1 MLIAPFTA
9 DESERL
15 KALYECQILDTAPE
29 SAFDGITQLASHI
42 CQTPIALVSLIDA
55 ERQWFK
61 SKVGLNVCETNRDL
75 AFCAHAILQS
85 EIFIVPDTLADQRF
99 ADNPLVTSEPYIRFY
114 TGVPL
119 ITSDG
124 HALGTLCVIDQ
135 VPRQLDTAQFQALK
149 ILGQQATRLIELRRN
164 LADLEQVA
172 TERKTTQKARGHFFT
187 KITTGFGLA
196 SVILI
201 TIGFASYQRFQNFH
215 QEVIWQAKNHQ
226 IRTVLE
232 DIQSQIQIL
241 ETAQNRY
248 LISGDTRDL
257 QPYQQALPTIN
268 TELASLKQA
277 NLDSASLQ
285 KMVEL
290 ERLIQRKISETEKI
304 TALRTANGYQAAS
317 QASLVLRG
325 ENDLTQKIQDQ
336 LRSLKAVEYQAF
348 TERLQQQD
356 RHAQIA
362 TLLLLGGI
370 VLNLGILA
378 AAYRLTD
385 REIVE
390 RKSIEANLAH
400 ERDFIATVLNTVGAL
415 VIVLDTQ
422 GRIVRFNRT
431 CEQTTGYS
439 FDEVRH
445 RYFWDLFL
453 FEEEIAP
460 VKATFATLQVG
471 HFPNT
476 FENHW
481 KTRTGERYLIAW
493 SNTAL
498 LNDDGSVAYIIGTGI
513 DITDRK
519 RTEQRRHTQYAITKI
534 LAEATTLDRATP
546 RLLQTLCESLGWDI
560 GELWTINAN
569 ANVLRFVQAWFPPSA
584 EFEVF
589 EAVSHELTFAPKVG
603 LPGQVWVSHEPMW
616 MTDLSHQANFL
627 RANLAGQVGLNA
639 AIGFPVLGRN
649 GVLGVLTFFS
659 RRTRQPDDDLLKM
672 MTAIGRQIGQFIE
685 RKQVEEEVQRQST
698 RSQLLAATTL
708 RIRQSLDL
716 QKILAV
722 TVMEVRE
729 FLQADRV
736 LIYQFHSPHEGTVAV
751 ESVSQDWK
759 SLLGLQTPAI
769 CLMQSQS
776 DPVEQWQQYQQ
787 GVVHAIEDVS
797 SACLSHCD
805 RDLLTEFQVRASLIV
820 PILENN
826 QPWGLLLAHQC
837 SRPRHWQAFEIDF
850 LSQLANQ
857 VGIALA
863 QARLL
868 ARETQQR
875 QLLSQQNVEL
885 EQARKEAEQA
895 TQMKSAFLATMSHE
909 IRTPMNAVI
918 GMAGLLLDT
927 QLDPQ
932 QHDFAE
938 VIRNSGDILLTLI
951 NDILDFSKLEAGE
964 MELEILAFDLGVSIE
979 EVSDL
984 LASTAHA
991 KKIELAT
998 FIHPD
1003 VPAQLRGDVSRLR
1016 QILTNLVSNAIKF
1029 TQFGEVIIQVARQA
1043 ETATTV
1049 TLEFSIIDTGI
1060 GISEA
1065 TQKRLFQPF
1074 SQVDAST
1081 TRKYGGTGLGLAICK
1096 QLVEL
1101 MGGTIGVESELGKGA
1116 KFWFTVPFGKQTQ
1129 STSSTNS
1136 LSLNA
1141 DLSGLKLLVVDDNE
1155 SNRKIICH
1163 QASAWGIEVDEATN
1177 AEIALKRL
1185 RMAIAQGKPYNLA
1198 ILDMQMPEMDGEML
1212 GGQIKADP
1220 NLADT
1225 QLVMMTSLNQQGA
1238 AKRLAEIGFSKYLV
1252 KPVKQG
1258 RLLNC
1263 LLDIVNQRSTSTR
1276 DSHQSPKTI
1285 STPEFN
1291 LKILLAED
1299 GLVNQKVALNQLKSL
1314 GYSADVAANGQ
1325 EVLELLKTIHYDVIL
1340 MDCQMPI
1347 LDGYDTTQQIRLLE
1361 GQTRH
1366 TVIIAMT
1373 ANAMKEDR
1381 NRCLEAGM
1389 DDYLSKP
1396 VRKEELA
1403 TKLANWS
1410 QLMQAGKKQVS
1421 ELSLAE
1427 SNTHW
1432 TQNSIM
1438 DHHALLNWDYL
1449 HQISGGNEEFE
1460 FDLLQTLLANLPDHL
1475 TALKVAIM
1483 QHDPDR
1489 VRAEAHYIK
1498 GSSASV
1504 GANSMKEWAECLEEN
1519 AKVANLENALPLFEK
1534 IEQDFD
1540 RIRSA
1545 LHTMWQVH
1553 NS

>member
-15 KALYECQILDTAPE
+15 KALYECQILNTAPE
-29 SAFDGITQLASHI
+29 SAFDGITQLAAYI
-42 CQTPIALVSLIDA
+42 CQTPIALVSLIDV

-61 SKVGLNVCETNRDL
+61 SKVGLDVCETHRDL
-75 AFCAHAILQS
+75 AFCAHAILRE
-85 EIFIVPDTLADQRF
+85 EIFVVPDALIDERF
-99 ADNPLVTSEPYIRFY
+99 ADNPLVTSEPHVRFY
-114 TGVPL
+114 AGVPL
-119 ITSDG
+119 VTSDG
-124 HALGTLCVIDQ
+124 YALGTLCVIDH
-135 VPRQLDTAQFQALK
+135 VPRQLDTAQLDALK
-149 ILGQQATRLIELRRN
+149 ILGQQVTRLIELRRN
-164 LADLEQVA
+164 LSDLEQVA
-172 TERKTTQKARGHFFT
+172 TERKTTHKAKGHFFT
-187 KITTGFGLA
+187 KITAGFGLA
-196 SVILI
+196 SLILI
-201 TIGFASYQRFQNFH
+201 AIGFASYNRFQNFH
-215 QEVIWQAKNHQ
+215 QGIVWQIKTHQ
-226 IRTVLE
+226 LRTILE
-232 DIQSQIQIL
+232 DINSQIQQL
-241 ETAQNRY
+241 EIAQNRY

-257 QPYQQALPTIN
+257 QPYQQALPAIN
-268 TELASLKQA
+268 TELESLKQA
-277 NLDSASLQ
+277 RLNPSSLQ
-285 KMVEL
+285 KMNEL
-290 ERLIQRKISETEKI
+290 ERLIQRKVSETEKL
-304 TALRTANGYQAAS
+304 TTLRTSSGYQAAAE
-317 QASLVLRG
+317 ASLALRK
-325 ENDLTQKIQDQ
+325 ETDLTQQIQEQ
-336 LRSLKAVEYQAF
+336 LQAIKAVEYQEF
-348 TERLQQQD
+348 TQRSQQQD
-356 RHAQIA
+356 KHAHLV
-362 TLLLLGGI
+362 TFLLLGGV

-385 REIVE
+385 QEMVE
-390 RKSIEANLAH
+390 RKTIEVNLAH

-453 FEEEIAP
+453 LPEEIAP
-460 VKATFATLQVG
+460 VKATFAALQAG

-493 SNTAL
+493 ANTAL
-498 LNDDGSVAYIIGTGI
+498 VNDDGSVAYIIGTGI
-513 DITDRK
+513 NITERK
-519 RTEQRRHTQYAITKI
+519 NTEQRQHTQYTITKI
-534 LAEATTLDRATP
+534 LAEATTLNSATP
-546 RLLQTLCESLGWDI
+546 KLIQALCQSLNWDM
-560 GELWTINAN
+560 GELWTIDAN
-569 ANVLRFVQAWFPPSA
+569 ANVLRFVQSWFPPSV
-584 EFEVF
+584 EFELF
-589 EAVSHELTFAPKVG
+589 ETASHELTFAPNVG
-603 LPGQVWVSHEPMW
+603 LPGQVWASHEPMW
-616 MTDLSHQANFL
+616 MMDLPHHTNFL
-627 RANLAGQVGLNA
+627 RANLAEQAGLDA
-639 AIGFPVLGRN
+639 AIGFPVLGRD

-672 MTAIGRQIGQFIE
+672 MMAIGRQIGQFIE
-685 RKQVEEEVQRQST
+685 RKQVEEEVQRQSI
-698 RSQLLAATTL
+698 RLQLLAATTL

-716 QKILAV
+716 QEILATTV
-722 TVMEVRE
+722 TEVRE
-729 FLQADRV
+729 FLHADRV
-736 LIYQFHSPHEGTVAV
+736 LIYQFQSHHEGTVAV
-751 ESVSQDWK
+751 ESVSPRWK
-759 SLLGLQTPAI
+759 SLLGLTTSSI
-769 CLMQSQS
+769 CLIQAHL
-776 DPVEQWQQYQQ
+776 DPTEQWQQYQQ
-787 GVVHAIEDVS
+787 GVVQAIEDVS
-797 SACLSHCD
+797 SAALSHCD
-805 RDLLTEFQVRASLIV
+805 KDLLAEFQVRASLIV
-820 PILENN
+820 PILEND

-837 SRPRHWQAFEIDF
+837 SHPRHWQSFEIDF

-868 ARETQQR
+868 EQETQQR

-927 QLDPQ
+927 NLDPQ
-932 QHDFAE
+932 QRDFAE

-964 MELEILAFDLGVSIE
+964 MELEILEFDLGISIE
-979 EVSDL
+979 EVAEL
-984 LASTAHA
+984 LASTAHT

-998 FIHPD
+998 FISHD
-1003 VPAQLRGDVSRLR
+1003 VPILLRGDVSRLR
-1016 QILTNLVSNAIKF
+1016 QILTNLVCNAIKF
-1029 TQFGEVIIQVARQA
+1029 TQFGEVVIQVLRQA

-1049 TLEFSIIDTGI
+1049 TLEFSVIDTGI
-1060 GISEA
+1060 GISKA

-1101 MGGTIGVESELGKGA
+1101 MGGTIGVESDLNKGA
-1116 KFWFTVPFGKQTQ
+1116 RFWFTVPFEKQTQ
-1129 STSSTNS
+1129 STLPTSSPCLNS
-1136 LSLNA
+1136 NLT
-1141 DLSGLKLLVVDDNE
+1141 GLKLLVVDDNE
-1155 SNRKIICH
+1155 SNRKIIRH

-1177 AEIALKRL
+1177 AEGALARL
-1185 RMAIAQGKPYNLA
+1185 RIAIGQGRPYNLA

-1212 GGQIKADP
+1212 GSQIKADP
-1220 NLADT
+1220 DLANT
-1225 QLVMMTSLNQQGA
+1225 QLIMMTSVNQQGA
-1238 AKRLAEIGFSKYLV
+1238 AKRLAEIGFSKYLI

-1263 LLDIVNQRSTSTR
+1263 FLDVVNSRSTATQALEA
-1276 DSHQSPKTI
+1276 HPKPI
-1285 STPEFN
+1285 PVPEVN
-1291 LKILLAED
+1291 LRILLAED

-1314 GYSADVAANGQ
+1314 GYTADVAANGQ

-1340 MDCQMPI
+1340 MDCQMPV
-1347 LDGYDTTQQIRLLE
+1347 LDGYDTTRQIRLLE
-1361 GQTRH
+1361 DSAKH

-1403 TKLANWS
+1403 TKLTHWS
-1410 QLMQAGKKQVS
+1410 QLMQAEKKHSS
-1421 ELSLAE
+1421 EQLQTENNFNLV
-1427 SNTHW
+1427 
-1432 TQNSIM
+1432 QNLVM
-1438 DHHALLNWDYL
+1438 DHHSLLDWEYL

-1460 FDLLQTLLANLPDHL
+1460 FDLLQTLLENLPDHL
-1475 TALKVAIM
+1475 TALKNAIL
-1483 QHDPDR
+1483 QNDPDL

-1504 GANSMKEWAECLEEN
+1504 GANAMKEWAECLEQN
-1519 AKVANLENALPLFEK
+1519 AKVANLEGALPLFEK
-1534 IEQDFD
+1534 IEQNFD
-1540 RIRSA
+1540 RIQATLYTR
-1545 LHTMWQVH
+1545 WQSH
-1553 NS
+1553 NF